1 MKRLIKKI
9 MAGVVSIAL
18 YTAPASGQPASELP
32 SEGAWKEIAP
42 NSILPSE
49 RTDPFNKDL
58 RGERPTDET
67 PIGGMS
73 APVPEISL
81 LSLLAFTL
89 AAAGL
94 IRRKRK
100 EAV

>member
-1 MKRLIKKI
+1 MKRLIKI
-9 MAGVVSIAL
+9 ILAGVVSIAL
-18 YTAPASGQPASELP
+18 YSAPASGQPASELP
-32 SEGAWKEIAP
+32 SEEAWKEIAS
-42 NSILPSE
+42 NSALPSE
-49 RTDPFNKDL
+49 RANPFDKDL
-58 RGERPTDET
+58 RGDRPIDKV

-73 APVPEISL
+73 VPVPEISL

-89 AAAGL
+89 AAAL